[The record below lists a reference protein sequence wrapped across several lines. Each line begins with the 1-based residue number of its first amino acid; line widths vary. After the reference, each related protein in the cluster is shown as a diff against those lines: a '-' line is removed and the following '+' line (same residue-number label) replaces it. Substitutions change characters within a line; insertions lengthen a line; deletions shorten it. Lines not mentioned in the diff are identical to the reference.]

1 MLRRIV
7 LSLTLCLAAQASI
20 PASALA
26 ADPELVA
33 QAQAAIDKAAKFYRE
48 RVASHGGY
56 VYHYSLDLA
65 THWGEGLATKDE
77 IWVQPPGTPTVGL
90 AFLAAYDA
98 TGDQAHLDAAR
109 AAGRALTYGQLKS
122 GGWTNLVEFDP
133 KSKRVGN
140 YLRGQGSKKGNN
152 FSTLDDG
159 ITQSALRFLMRLD
172 KAQKF
177 ADTELHAAVET
188 GLTALLAAQF
198 ANGAFPQG
206 WTGPVISPDSPTKA
220 SFPDYDWRTEGR
232 VKNYWDMYNLNDGI
246 AGQVVETLLVA
257 HAVYGD
263 EKYQAAALKL
273 GDFLIAAQLPAPQ
286 PAWSQQ
292 YDYNLRPIWARKFEP
307 PAVTGWE
314 SQDVL
319 EVLMALYSVS
329 RDEKYLAPIPA
340 ALEYLKSSLLPDGRV
355 ARYYELQT
363 NKPLYMNREGEKYF
377 LTHDDT
383 NLPDHYG
390 WKQES
395 RLAEIE
401 AAYQAVKSPTV
412 GVEGEVSL
420 APSAAAEMNRIIA
433 DLDAEG
439 RWVSTYAGERMV
451 GQAKFKQG
459 DKYLSS
465 AVFSDNI
472 TTLARYLQAVKQS
485 AGAAK

>member
-1 MLRRIV
+1 MFRHVV
-7 LSLTLCLAAQASI
+7 LLPAFCFALCSSAQ
-20 PASALA
+20 A
-26 ADPELVA
+26 ADPALVA
-33 QAQAAIDKAAKFYRE
+33 QAQATIDKAAKFYRE

-65 THWGEGLATKDE
+65 IRWGEGPATKDE
-77 IWVQPPGTPTVGL
+77 IWVQPPGTPTVGT
-90 AFLAAYDA
+90 AFLAAYEA
-98 TGDQAHLDAAR
+98 TGDPAHLEAAR

-133 KSKRVGN
+133 RSKRVGN
-140 YLRGQGSKKGNN
+140 YLRDQGSKKGNN

-159 ITQSALRFLMRLD
+159 ITPSALRFLMRLD
-172 KAQKF
+172 KAEKF
-177 ADTELHAAVET
+177 ADKELHAAVET
-188 GLTALLAAQF
+188 GLAALLAAQF

-206 WTGPVISPDSPTKA
+206 WTAPVISPESPARA

-246 AGQVVETLLVA
+246 AGQVTQTLLEA
-257 HAVYGD
+257 RSVYGD
-263 EKYQAAALKL
+263 DKYQAAALRL

-286 PAWSQQ
+286 PAWAQQ

-319 EVLMALYSVS
+319 EVLLALYSVS

-340 ALEYLKSSLLPDGRV
+340 ALAYLKSSLLPDGRV

-395 RLAEIE
+395 RLTTITAKYEE
-401 AAYQAVKSPTV
+401 LRAGKSPSNPWPMV
-412 GVEGEVSL
+412 KEEEVRRVV
-420 APSAAAEMNRIIA
+420 AA
-433 DLDAEG
+433 LDAEG
-439 RWVSTYAGERMV
+439 RWTSTYGGERMV
-451 GQAKFKQG
+451 GQAKFKPG
-459 DKYLSS
+459 ETYLSS

-472 TTLARYLQAVKQS
+472 TLLCTYLAQAKLPQ
-485 AGAAK
+485 ALR

>member
-1 MLRRIV
+1 MFRHVV
-7 LSLTLCLAAQASI
+7 LLPALCFALCSSAQ
-20 PASALA
+20 A
-26 ADPELVA
+26 ADPALVA
-33 QAQAAIDKAAKFYRE
+33 QAQATIDKAAKFYRE
-48 RVASHGGY
+48 QVASHGGY
-56 VYHYSLDLA
+56 VYHYSLDLGV
-65 THWGEGLATKDE
+65 HWGEGLATKDE
-77 IWVQPPGTPTVGL
+77 IWVQPPGTPTVGT
-90 AFLAAYDA
+90 AFLAAYEA
-98 TGDQAHLDAAR
+98 TGDQAHLEAAR

-133 KSKRVGN
+133 RSKRVGK
-140 YLRGQGSKKGNN
+140 YLRGQGSKKGNT

-159 ITQSALRFLMRLD
+159 ITPSALRFLMRLD
-172 KAQKF
+172 QAEKF
-177 ADTELHAAVET
+177 ADKELHAAVET
-188 GLTALLAAQF
+188 GLAALLAAQF

-206 WTGPVISPDSPTKA
+206 WTAPVISPDSPARA

-246 AGQVVETLLVA
+246 AGQVAETLLVA
-257 HAVYGD
+257 HAVYQD
-263 EKYQAAALKL
+263 DKYKAAALKL

-286 PAWSQQ
+286 PAWAQQ

-319 EVLMALYSVS
+319 EVLMMLYSVS

-340 ALEYLKSSLLPDGRV
+340 ALAYLKSSLLPDGRV

-395 RLAEIE
+395 RLTTITAKYEE
-401 AAYQAVKSPTV
+401 LRAGKSPSNPWPMVKEEEVRRVV
-412 GVEGEVSL
+412 G
-420 APSAAAEMNRIIA
+420 A
-433 DLDAEG
+433 LDAEG
-439 RWVSTYAGERMV
+439 RWTSTYGGERMV
-451 GQAKFKQG
+451 GQAKFKPG
-459 DKYLSS
+459 ETYLSS

-472 TTLARYLQAVKQS
+472 TLLCTYLAQAKLPQ
-485 AGAAK
+485 ALR

>member
-1 MLRRIV
+1 MFRHVV
-7 LSLTLCLAAQASI
+7 LLPAFCFALCSSAQ
-20 PASALA
+20 A
-26 ADPELVA
+26 ADPALVA
-33 QAQAAIDKAAKFYRE
+33 QAQATIDKAAKFYRE

-65 THWGEGLATKDE
+65 IRWGEGPATKDE
-77 IWVQPPGTPTVGL
+77 IWVQPPGTPTVGT
-90 AFLAAYDA
+90 AFLAAYEA
-98 TGDQAHLDAAR
+98 TGDPAHLEAAR

-133 KSKRVGN
+133 RSKRVGN
-140 YLRGQGSKKGNN
+140 YLRDQGSKKGNN

-159 ITQSALRFLMRLD
+159 ITPHALRFLMRLD
-172 KAQKF
+172 QAEKF
-177 ADTELHAAVET
+177 ADKELHAAVET
-188 GLTALLAAQF
+188 GLAALLAAQF

-206 WTGPVISPDSPTKA
+206 WTAPVISPESPARA

-246 AGQVVETLLVA
+246 AGQVTQTLLEA
-257 HAVYGD
+257 RSVYGD
-263 EKYQAAALKL
+263 DKYQAAALRL

-286 PAWSQQ
+286 PAWAQQ

-319 EVLMALYSVS
+319 EVLLALYSVS

-340 ALEYLKSSLLPDGRV
+340 ALAYLKSSLLPDGRV

-395 RLAEIE
+395 RLTTITAKYEE
-401 AAYQAVKSPTV
+401 LRAGKSPSNPWPMV
-412 GVEGEVSL
+412 KEEEVRRVV
-420 APSAAAEMNRIIA
+420 AA
-433 DLDAEG
+433 LDAEG
-439 RWVSTYAGERMV
+439 RWTSTYGGERMV
-451 GQAKFKQG
+451 GQAKFKPG
-459 DKYLSS
+459 ETYLSS

-472 TTLARYLQAVKQS
+472 TLLCTYLAQAKLPQ
-485 AGAAK
+485 ALR